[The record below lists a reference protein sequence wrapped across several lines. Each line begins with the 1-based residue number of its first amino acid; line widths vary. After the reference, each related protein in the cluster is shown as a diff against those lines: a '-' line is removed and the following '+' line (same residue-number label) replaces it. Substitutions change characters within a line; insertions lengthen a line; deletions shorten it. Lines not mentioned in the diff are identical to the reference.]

1 MACSKTKRLAGRNW
15 PLYRTTGSGLC
26 CYVVTV
32 NSAEEMAVVV
42 ADAQTKPD
50 YEKRS
55 KFYELPD
62 NKIQVYLYFK
72 QS

>member
-1 MACSKTKRLAGRNW
+1 MVCSKTKRLAGRNW

-32 NSAEEMAVVV
+32 NSKVDMAVVV

-50 YEKRS
+50 YVKRS
-55 KFYELPD
+55 QFYELPG
-62 NKIQVYLYFK
+62 NMIQVYLYFRK
-72 QS
+72 S